1 MLKQKIQ
8 QDLNQAVKKKEEIK
22 SSVLRMVL
30 AVILN
35 KEKEKRFRVSKEKTA
50 ISEQDLQKESQLT
63 DEDTIEVI
71 FSEIKKRKEAIL
83 EYEKGERKDLAEKEK
98 KELEILREYL
108 PKLSP

>member
-35 KEKEKRFRVSKEKTA
+35 KEKEKRFRVSKEKTD

-71 FSEIKKRKEAIL
+71 FSEIKKRREAIL

-98 KELEILREYL
+98 KELEMLREYL
-108 PKLSP
+108 P

>member
-35 KEKEKRFRVSKEKTA
+35 KEKEKRFRVSKEKTD

-71 FSEIKKRKEAIL
+71 FSEIKKRREAIL

-108 PKLSP
+108 PKPSP

>member
-8 QDLNQAVKKKEEIK
+8 QDLNQAVKKKEEIR

-35 KEKEKRFRVSKEKTA
+35 KEKEKRFRASKEKTD

-71 FSEIKKRKEAIL
+71 FSEIKKRREAIL
-83 EYEKGERKDLAEKEK
+83 GYEKGGRKELAEKEK
-98 KELEILREYL
+98 KELEMLREYL
-108 PKLSP
+108 P